1 MKNIKLFV
9 MAAAV
14 LLIVSCS
21 WKIPESVSVKTNAEY
36 NFTIG
41 TFSEKLSKYLSIDT
55 LSEQASKPMPTTI
68 NINNEDE

>member
-9 MAAAV
+9 MAVAV

-21 WKIPESVSVKTNAEY
+21 WKIPESVSVKTDAEY

-41 TFSEKLSKYLSIDT
+41 TFSEKLSKYLSVDT
-55 LSEQASKPMPTTI
+55 LTEQIESSSS
-68 NINNEDE
+68 DVSFDVYDY